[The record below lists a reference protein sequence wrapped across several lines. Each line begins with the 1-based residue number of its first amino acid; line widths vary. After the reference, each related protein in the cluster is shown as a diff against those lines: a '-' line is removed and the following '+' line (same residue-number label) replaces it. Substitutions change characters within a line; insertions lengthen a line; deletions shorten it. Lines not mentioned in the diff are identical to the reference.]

1 MAGIAIKRANRGIKI
16 QVLFKKNPNPIFEK
30 QDNNKQNA

>member
-1 MAGIAIKRANRGIKI
+1 MAGMAIKRAKRGMKI

-30 QDNNKQNA
+30 KDNNKQKA